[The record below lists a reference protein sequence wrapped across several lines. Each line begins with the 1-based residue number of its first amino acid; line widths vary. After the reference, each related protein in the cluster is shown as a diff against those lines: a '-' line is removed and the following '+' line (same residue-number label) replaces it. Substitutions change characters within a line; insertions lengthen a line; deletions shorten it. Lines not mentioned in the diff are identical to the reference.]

1 MILRKKPR
9 EPMCF
14 QPDAHPTLREGEKL
28 RLVLYFGFE
37 RTCRT
42 KSLVLTVKAVLYA
55 TETCLLEVG
64 FVSQVV
70 VKLVQVWVVA
80 WRFMYSIAFNYY
92 PHVPQQ
98 NSTVIW
104 QN

>member
-1 MILRKKPR
+1 
-9 EPMCF
+9 
-14 QPDAHPTLREGEKL
+14 
-28 RLVLYFGFE
+28 
-37 RTCRT
+37 
-42 KSLVLTVKAVLYA
+42 VLYA

-80 WRFMYSIAFNYY
+80 WRFMYSIAFNYC